1 MSQLSTPTQF
11 WLAVTTK
18 ERFKQY
24 DILKLFLNGRF
35 LFASKKFLSIASS
48 YFIMLHHHRL
58 ISFAIINIL
67 SIHSHS
73 ITINFQSSSNRT
85 ILRKIAHHIIDIS
98 CRQNNDCGL
107 NAICLNE
114 KCQCFQGYIPT
125 EESMVGCSIL
135 PCRVDNDCLRFI
147 GTKCSQDEN
156 RCICAGELD
165 SNSQTCKQSIRRMII
180 PVIIV
185 GTFMLLANFIL
196 VGACIVSRTN
206 RNKMQNLET
215 KTDAENLSLND
226 EDSLSINNIEQIEL
240 QSIPNFFDPI

>member
-1 MSQLSTPTQF
+1 
-11 WLAVTTK
+11 
-18 ERFKQY
+18 
-24 DILKLFLNGRF
+24 
-35 LFASKKFLSIASS
+35 
-48 YFIMLHHHRL
+48 
-58 ISFAIINIL
+58 
-67 SIHSHS
+67 
-73 ITINFQSSSNRT
+73 
-85 ILRKIAHHIIDIS
+85 
-98 CRQNNDCGL
+98 
-107 NAICLNE
+107 
-114 KCQCFQGYIPT
+114 
-125 EESMVGCSIL
+125 MVGCSIL